1 MGVFKVFNNKLNI
14 SLLYVEDDIHTREEL
29 SQILDYHVTKLYI
42 AENGEEGLKLYKEYK
57 PDLVLTDIK
66 MPILD
71 GIAMSKKIR
80 ELNPYAKIIL
90 LTAFNESTYLVEA
103 IKMSIDSYVTKPINL
118 TELFE
123 NMEKVSSLVDIRKDK
138 ENIDNLL
145 EEYKKTVDLSSIVS
159 KTNAK
164 GVITFVNEQFESIS
178 GYKKEELIG
187 NSHNIVRH
195 EDTPK
200 ELFEDMWKTIKVLKK
215 PWYGNIKNK
224 KKDGSAYYVKTVIN
238 PILDID
244 NNIIE
249 FIAVRSDI
257 TELEET
263 KLKLEEQ
270 YQKAS
275 IKYNEASSLS
285 KIYEE
290 AFNKSSIILR
300 VTSDM
305 QIKYINKM
313 FCELTGFT
321 KEELEGESYW
331 TIKHP
336 DTPKEFIEEAFVQAK
351 DNGVWK
357 GQLKGLTK
365 DKKDIHYISTIVA
378 IKDLN
383 GNLIEYLCIRLD
395 ITKVIELHE
404 ELEETQREI
413 IYTMGEI
420 GETRS
425 KETGFHVK
433 RVAEYSKL
441 LALKFGLSKEEA
453 EILRLASP
461 MHDIGKVG
469 IPDSIL
475 NKPAKLTP
483 QEYEI
488 MKDHVNIGYDLLKN
502 SSRDTLKAS
511 AIVAYE
517 HHEKWDGS
525 GYPRGLKG
533 EEIHIFGRITAICDV
548 FDALA
553 HERPYKKAWELD
565 RIIKLLKEEKAKH
578 FDPVLVDLFLE
589 NLDKFLEIK
598 NTYEDKF

>member
-1 MGVFKVFNNKLNI
+1 MFNKKFNI

-29 SQILDYHVTKLYI
+29 SSILSYHIDNIYV
-42 AENGEEGLKLYKEYK
+42 AENGEKGLKLFEEKK
-57 PDLVLTDIK
+57 PDLVITDIK
-66 MPILD
+66 MPLLD

-80 ELNPYAKIIL
+80 ELDSNAKIIL
-90 LTAFNESTYLVEA
+90 LTAFNEPNYLVEA
-103 IKMSIDSYVTKPINL
+103 IKMHIDSYITKPVNIQELLENIEKL
-118 TELFE
+118 TKHIELKKE
-123 NMEKVSSLVDIRKDK
+123 K
-138 ENIDNLL
+138 ENIGNLL

-164 GVITFVNEQFESIS
+164 GVITFVNEQFETIS

-187 NSHNIVRH
+187 KSHNIVRH
-195 EDTPK
+195 EDTPSEVFK
-200 ELFEDMWKTIKVLKK
+200 DMWNTIRVLKK
-215 PWYGNIKNK
+215 PWHGKIKNK
-224 KKDGSAYYVKTVIN
+224 KKDGSPYYVKTVIN

-244 NNIIE
+244 DNIIE

-263 KLKLEEQ
+263 KLKLEQE
-270 YQKAS
+270 YQKTS

-285 KIYEE
+285 RIYED
-290 AFNKSSIILR
+290 AFDKSSIILR

-305 QIKYINKM
+305 KIKYINDM
-313 FCELTGFT
+313 FCELTGYS
-321 KEELEGESYW
+321 KNELIGKSYW
-331 TIKHP
+331 TITHP
-336 DTPKEFIEEAFVQAK
+336 QTQKELLEKAFVYAK
-351 DNGVWK
+351 ENGVWK
-357 GQLKGLTK
+357 GQLKGITK

-378 IKDLN
+378 IKDVN
-383 GNLIEYLCIRLD
+383 NNLLEYLGIRLD

-404 ELEETQREI
+404 ELEETQREV

-441 LALKFGLSKEEA
+441 LALKFGLSKDEA

-475 NKPAKLTP
+475 NKPGKLTA
-483 QEYEI
+483 QEYET
-488 MKDHVNIGYDLLKN
+488 MKEHAQIGYELLKN
-502 SSRDTLKAS
+502 STRDILKAS

-525 GYPRGLKG
+525 GYPRGLSG
-533 EEIHIFGRITAICDV
+533 EDIHIYGRITAICDV

-565 RIIKLLKEEKAKH
+565 RIIALFKEERAKH
-578 FDPVLVDLFLE
+578 FDPTLIDLFLE
-589 NLDKFLEIK
+589 NLDEFLEIQ
-598 NTYEDKF
+598 NAYEGRA

>member
-1 MGVFKVFNNKLNI
+1 MFIQKFNI

-29 SQILDYHVTKLYI
+29 SSILSYHIDNLYV
-42 AENGEEGLKLYKEYK
+42 AENGEEGLKLFEEKK

-66 MPILD
+66 MPLLD

-80 ELNPYAKIIL
+80 ELDSNAKIIL
-90 LTAFNESTYLVEA
+90 LTAFNEPNYLVEA
-103 IKMSIDSYVTKPINL
+103 IKMHIDSYITKPVNIQELLENIEKL
-118 TELFE
+118 TKHIELKKE
-123 NMEKVSSLVDIRKDK
+123 K
-138 ENIDNLL
+138 ENIGNLL

-164 GVITFVNEQFESIS
+164 GVITFVNEQFETIS

-187 NSHNIVRH
+187 KSHNIVRH
-195 EDTPK
+195 EDTPSEVFK
-200 ELFEDMWKTIKVLKK
+200 DMWNTIRVLKK
-215 PWYGNIKNK
+215 PWHGKIKNK
-224 KKDGSAYYVKTVIN
+224 KKDGSPYYVQTVIN

-244 NNIIE
+244 DNIIE

-263 KLKLEEQ
+263 KLKLEQE
-270 YQKAS
+270 YQKTS

-285 KIYEE
+285 RIYED
-290 AFNKSSIILR
+290 AFDKSSIILR

-305 QIKYINKM
+305 KIKYINDM
-313 FCELTGFT
+313 FCELTGYS
-321 KEELEGESYW
+321 KDELIGKSYW
-331 TIKHP
+331 TITHP
-336 DTPKEFIEEAFVQAK
+336 QTQKELLEKAFVYAK
-351 DNGVWK
+351 ENGVWK
-357 GQLKGLTK
+357 GQLKGITK

-378 IKDLN
+378 IKDVN
-383 GNLIEYLCIRLD
+383 NNLLEYLGIRLD

-404 ELEETQREI
+404 ELEETQREV

-441 LALKFGLSKEEA
+441 LALKFGLSKDEA

-475 NKPAKLTP
+475 NKPGKLTA
-483 QEYEI
+483 QEYET
-488 MKDHVNIGYDLLKN
+488 MKEHAQIGYELLKN
-502 SSRDTLKAS
+502 STRDILKAS

-525 GYPRGLKG
+525 GYPRGLSG
-533 EEIHIFGRITAICDV
+533 EDIHIYGRITAICDV

-565 RIIKLLKEEKAKH
+565 RIIALFKEERAKH
-578 FDPVLVDLFLE
+578 FDPTLIDLFLK
-589 NLDKFLEIK
+589 NLDEFLEIQ
-598 NTYEDKF
+598 NAYEGRV

>member
-1 MGVFKVFNNKLNI
+1 MFDKKLNI

-29 SQILDYHVTKLYI
+29 SHILNFYVDKLYV
-42 AENGEEGLKLYKEYK
+42 AENGDEGLKLYEEYN
-57 PDLVLTDIK
+57 PDLILTDIK
-66 MPILD
+66 MPVLD
-71 GIAMSKKIR
+71 GISMSKKIR
-80 ELNPYAKIIL
+80 EFNPDAKIIL
-90 LTAFNESTYLVEA
+90 LTAFNETNYLVEA
-103 IKMSIDSYVTKPINL
+103 IKMSIDSYVTKPVDL
-118 TELFE
+118 EDLFL
-123 NMEKVSSLVDIRKDK
+123 NMEKVSSQVELKKDK
-138 ENIDNLL
+138 ENIGNLL

-159 KTNAK
+159 KTNSK
-164 GVITFVNEQFESIS
+164 GIITFVNEQFETIS

-187 NSHNIVRH
+187 KSHNIVRH
-195 EDTPK
+195 EDTPAEVFK
-200 ELFEDMWKTIKVLKK
+200 EMWYTIKILKK
-215 PWYGNIKNK
+215 PWYGKIKNK
-224 KKDGSAYYVKTVIN
+224 KKDGNAYYVKTVIN
-238 PILDID
+238 PILDTND
-244 NNIIE
+244 NIIE

-263 KLKLEEQ
+263 KLKLEKE
-270 YQKAS
+270 YEKTS

-290 AFNKSSIILR
+290 AFDKSSIILR

-313 FCELTGFT
+313 FCELTGYT
-321 KEELEGESYW
+321 KDELEGKSYW

-336 DTPKEFIEEAFVQAK
+336 NTSKEFIEKAFNQANE
-351 DNGVWK
+351 NGIWK
-357 GQLKGLTK
+357 GQLEGCTK

-598 NTYEDKF
+598 NTYEDKV

>member
-1 MGVFKVFNNKLNI
+1 MGIYKVFNKKFNI

-29 SQILDYHVTKLYI
+29 SSILSYHIDNIYV
-42 AENGEEGLKLYKEYK
+42 AENGEKGLKLFEEKK
-57 PDLVLTDIK
+57 PDLVITDIK
-66 MPILD
+66 MPLLD

-80 ELNPYAKIIL
+80 ELDSNAKIIL
-90 LTAFNESTYLVEA
+90 LTAFNEPNYLVEA
-103 IKMSIDSYVTKPINL
+103 IKMHIDSYITKPVNIQELLENIEKL
-118 TELFE
+118 TKHIELKKE
-123 NMEKVSSLVDIRKDK
+123 K
-138 ENIDNLL
+138 ENIGNLL

-164 GVITFVNEQFESIS
+164 GVITFVNEQFETIS

-187 NSHNIVRH
+187 KSHNIVRH
-195 EDTPK
+195 EDTPSEVFK
-200 ELFEDMWKTIKVLKK
+200 DMWNTIRVLKK
-215 PWYGNIKNK
+215 PWHGKIKNK
-224 KKDGSAYYVKTVIN
+224 KKDGSPYYVKTVIN

-244 NNIIE
+244 DNIIE

-263 KLKLEEQ
+263 KLKLEQE
-270 YQKAS
+270 YQKTS

-285 KIYEE
+285 RIYED
-290 AFNKSSIILR
+290 AFDKSSIILR

-305 QIKYINKM
+305 KIKYINDM
-313 FCELTGFT
+313 FCELTGYS
-321 KEELEGESYW
+321 KNELIGKSYW
-331 TIKHP
+331 TITHP
-336 DTPKEFIEEAFVQAK
+336 QTQKELLEKAFVYAK
-351 DNGVWK
+351 ENGVWK
-357 GQLKGLTK
+357 GQLKGITK

-378 IKDLN
+378 IKDVN
-383 GNLIEYLCIRLD
+383 NNLLEYLGIRLD

-404 ELEETQREI
+404 ELEETQREV

-441 LALKFGLSKEEA
+441 LALKFGLSKDEA

-475 NKPAKLTP
+475 NKPGKLTA
-483 QEYEI
+483 QEYET
-488 MKDHVNIGYDLLKN
+488 MKEHAQIGYELLKN
-502 SSRDTLKAS
+502 STRDILKAS

-525 GYPRGLKG
+525 GYPRGLSG
-533 EEIHIFGRITAICDV
+533 EDIHIYGRITAICDV

-565 RIIKLLKEEKAKH
+565 RIIALFKEERAKH
-578 FDPVLVDLFLE
+578 FDPTLIDLFLE
-589 NLDKFLEIK
+589 NLDEFLEIQ
-598 NTYEDKF
+598 NAYEGRA

>member
-1 MGVFKVFNNKLNI
+1 MFNKKFNI
-14 SLLYVEDDIHTREEL
+14 SLLYVEDDLHTREEL
-29 SQILDYHVTKLYI
+29 SSILSYHIDDLHV
-42 AENGEEGLKLYKEYK
+42 AENGEEGLKLFQEKK

-66 MPILD
+66 MPLLD

-80 ELNPYAKIIL
+80 ELDSNAKIIL
-90 LTAFNESTYLVEA
+90 LTAFNEPDYLVEA
-103 IKMSIDSYVTKPINL
+103 IKINIDSYITKPVNIEELLENIEKL
-118 TELFE
+118 TTHIELKKE
-123 NMEKVSSLVDIRKDK
+123 K
-138 ENIDNLL
+138 ENIGNLL

-164 GVITFVNEQFESIS
+164 GVITFVNEQFETIS

-187 NSHNIVRH
+187 KSHNIVRH
-195 EDTPK
+195 EDTPSEVFK
-200 ELFEDMWKTIKVLKK
+200 DMWNTIRVLKK
-215 PWYGNIKNK
+215 PWHGKIKNK

-238 PILDID
+238 PILDIN

-263 KLKLEEQ
+263 KIKLENE
-270 YQKAS
+270 YQKTS

-285 KIYEE
+285 RIYED
-290 AFNKSSIILR
+290 AFDKSSIILR

-305 QIKYINKM
+305 KIKYINDM
-313 FCELTGFT
+313 FCKLTGYT
-321 KEELEGESYW
+321 KDELIGKSYW
-331 TIKHP
+331 TITHP
-336 DTPKEFIEEAFVQAK
+336 QTQKELLEKAFTYAK
-351 DNGVWK
+351 ENGVWK
-357 GQLKGLTK
+357 GQLKGITK

-378 IKDLN
+378 IKDVN
-383 GNLIEYLCIRLD
+383 NNLLEYLGIRLD

-404 ELEETQREI
+404 ELEETQREV

-441 LALKFGLSKEEA
+441 LALKFGLSKDEA

-475 NKPAKLTP
+475 NKPGKLTA
-483 QEYEI
+483 QEYET
-488 MKDHVNIGYDLLKN
+488 MKEHAQIGYELLKN
-502 SSRDTLKAS
+502 STRDILKAS

-525 GYPRGLKG
+525 GYPRGLSG
-533 EEIHIFGRITAICDV
+533 EDIHIYGRITAICDV

-565 RIIKLLKEEKAKH
+565 RIIALFKEERAKH
-578 FDPVLVDLFLE
+578 FDPTLIDLFLE
-589 NLDKFLEIK
+589 NLDEFLEIQ
-598 NTYEDKF
+598 NAYEGRA

>member
-1 MGVFKVFNNKLNI
+1 MFNKKFNI

-29 SQILDYHVTKLYI
+29 SSILSYHIDNIYV
-42 AENGEEGLKLYKEYK
+42 AENGEKGLKLFEEKK
-57 PDLVLTDIK
+57 PDLVITDIK
-66 MPILD
+66 MPLLD

-80 ELNPYAKIIL
+80 EFDSNAKIIL
-90 LTAFNESTYLVEA
+90 LTAFNEPNYLVEA
-103 IKMSIDSYVTKPINL
+103 IKMHIDSYITKPVNIQ
-118 TELFE
+118 EL
-123 NMEKVSSLVDIRKDK
+123 L
-138 ENIDNLL
+138 ENIEKLTKHIELKKEKDNIGNLL

-164 GVITFVNEQFESIS
+164 GVITFVNEQFETIS

-187 NSHNIVRH
+187 KSHNIVRH
-195 EDTPK
+195 EDTPSEVFK
-200 ELFEDMWKTIKVLKK
+200 DMWNTIRVLKK
-215 PWYGNIKNK
+215 PWHGKIKNK
-224 KKDGSAYYVKTVIN
+224 KKDGSPYYVQTVIN

-244 NNIIE
+244 DNIIE

-263 KLKLEEQ
+263 KLKLEQE
-270 YQKAS
+270 YQKTS

-285 KIYEE
+285 RIYED
-290 AFNKSSIILR
+290 AFDKSSIILR

-305 QIKYINKM
+305 KIKYINDM
-313 FCELTGFT
+313 FCELTGYS
-321 KEELEGESYW
+321 KDELIGKSYW
-331 TIKHP
+331 TITHP
-336 DTPKEFIEEAFVQAK
+336 QTQKELLEKAFVYAK
-351 DNGVWK
+351 ENGVWK
-357 GQLKGLTK
+357 GQLKGITK

-378 IKDLN
+378 IKDVNNKL
-383 GNLIEYLCIRLD
+383 LEYLGIRLD

-404 ELEETQREI
+404 ELEETQREV

-441 LALKFGLSKEEA
+441 LALKFGLSKDEA

-475 NKPAKLTP
+475 NKPGKLTA
-483 QEYEI
+483 QEYET
-488 MKDHVNIGYDLLKN
+488 MKEHAQIGYELLKN
-502 SSRDTLKAS
+502 STRDILKAS

-525 GYPRGLKG
+525 GYPRGLSG
-533 EEIHIFGRITAICDV
+533 EDIHIYGRITAICDV

-565 RIIKLLKEEKAKH
+565 RIIALFKEERAKH
-578 FDPVLVDLFLE
+578 FDPTLIDLFLE
-589 NLDKFLEIK
+589 NLDEFLEIQ
-598 NTYEDKF
+598 NAYEGRA

>member
-1 MGVFKVFNNKLNI
+1 VFNKKFNI
-14 SLLYVEDDIHTREEL
+14 TLLYVEDDIHTREEL
-29 SQILDYHVTKLYI
+29 SQILDYHVDKLLI
-42 AENGEEGLKLYKEYK
+42 AENGEEGLKLYEENK

-66 MPILD
+66 MPLLD
-71 GIAMSKKIR
+71 GISMSKKIR
-80 ELNPYAKIIL
+80 GITSDAKIIL
-90 LTAFNESTYLVEA
+90 LTAFNEPNYLVEA
-103 IKMSIDSYVTKPINL
+103 IKMHIDSYITKPVNIQELLENIEKL
-118 TELFE
+118 TKHIELKKE
-123 NMEKVSSLVDIRKDK
+123 K
-138 ENIDNLL
+138 ENIGNLL

-164 GVITFVNEQFESIS
+164 GVITFVNEQFETIS

-187 NSHNIVRH
+187 KSHNIVRH
-195 EDTPK
+195 EDTPSEVFK
-200 ELFEDMWKTIKVLKK
+200 DMWNTIRVLKK
-215 PWYGNIKNK
+215 PWHGKIKNK
-224 KKDGSAYYVKTVIN
+224 KKDGSPYYVQTVIN

-244 NNIIE
+244 DNIIE

-263 KLKLEEQ
+263 KLKLEQE
-270 YQKAS
+270 YQKTS

-285 KIYEE
+285 RIYED
-290 AFNKSSIILR
+290 AFDKSSIILR

-305 QIKYINKM
+305 KIKYINDM
-313 FCELTGFT
+313 FCELTGYS
-321 KEELEGESYW
+321 KDELIGKSYW
-331 TIKHP
+331 TITHP
-336 DTPKEFIEEAFVQAK
+336 QTQKELLEKAFVYAK
-351 DNGVWK
+351 ENGVWK
-357 GQLKGLTK
+357 GQLKGITK

-378 IKDLN
+378 IKDVN
-383 GNLIEYLCIRLD
+383 NNLLEYLGIRLD

-404 ELEETQREI
+404 ELEETQREV

-441 LALKFGLSKEEA
+441 LALKFGLSKDEA

-475 NKPAKLTP
+475 NKPGKLTA
-483 QEYEI
+483 QEYET
-488 MKDHVNIGYDLLKN
+488 MKEHAQIGYELLKN
-502 SSRDTLKAS
+502 STRDILKAS

-525 GYPRGLKG
+525 GYPRGLSG
-533 EEIHIFGRITAICDV
+533 EDIHIYGRITAICDV

-565 RIIKLLKEEKAKH
+565 RIIALFKEERAKH
-578 FDPVLVDLFLE
+578 FDPTLIDLFLE
-589 NLDKFLEIK
+589 NLNEFLEIQ
-598 NTYEDKF
+598 NAYEGRV

>member
-1 MGVFKVFNNKLNI
+1 MFNKKFNI
-14 SLLYVEDDIHTREEL
+14 TLLYVEDDIHTREEL
-29 SQILDYHVTKLYI
+29 SQILDYHVDKLLI
-42 AENGEEGLKLYKEYK
+42 AENGEEGLKLYEENK

-66 MPILD
+66 MPLLD
-71 GIAMSKKIR
+71 GISMSKKIR
-80 ELNPYAKIIL
+80 GITSDAKIIL
-90 LTAFNESTYLVEA
+90 LTAFNEPNYLVEA
-103 IKMSIDSYVTKPINL
+103 IKMHIDSYITKPVNIQELLENIEKL
-118 TELFE
+118 TKHIELKKE
-123 NMEKVSSLVDIRKDK
+123 K
-138 ENIDNLL
+138 ENIGNLL

-164 GVITFVNEQFESIS
+164 GVITFVNEQFETIS

-187 NSHNIVRH
+187 KSHNIVRH
-195 EDTPK
+195 EDTPSEVFK
-200 ELFEDMWKTIKVLKK
+200 DMWNTIRVLKK
-215 PWYGNIKNK
+215 PWHGKIKNK
-224 KKDGSAYYVKTVIN
+224 KKDGSPYYVQTVIN

-244 NNIIE
+244 DNIIE

-263 KLKLEEQ
+263 KLKLEQE
-270 YQKAS
+270 YQKTS

-285 KIYEE
+285 RIYED
-290 AFNKSSIILR
+290 AFDKSSIILR

-305 QIKYINKM
+305 KIKYINDM
-313 FCELTGFT
+313 FCELTGYS
-321 KEELEGESYW
+321 KDELIGKSYW
-331 TIKHP
+331 TITHP
-336 DTPKEFIEEAFVQAK
+336 QTQKELLEKAFVYAK
-351 DNGVWK
+351 ENGVWK
-357 GQLKGLTK
+357 GQLKGITK

-378 IKDLN
+378 IKDVN
-383 GNLIEYLCIRLD
+383 NNLLEYLGIRLD

-404 ELEETQREI
+404 ELEETQREV

-441 LALKFGLSKEEA
+441 LALKFGLSKDEA

-475 NKPAKLTP
+475 NKPGKLTA
-483 QEYEI
+483 QEYET
-488 MKDHVNIGYDLLKN
+488 MKEHAQIGYELLKN
-502 SSRDTLKAS
+502 STRDILKAS

-525 GYPRGLKG
+525 GYPRGLRGKD
-533 EEIHIFGRITAICDV
+533 IHIYGRITAICDV

-565 RIIKLLKEEKAKH
+565 RIIALFKEERAKH
-578 FDPVLVDLFLE
+578 FDPTLIDLFLE
-589 NLDKFLEIK
+589 NLDEFLEIQ
-598 NTYEDKF
+598 NAYEGRV

>member
-1 MGVFKVFNNKLNI
+1 MFNKKFNI

-29 SQILDYHVTKLYI
+29 SSILSYHIDNIYV
-42 AENGEEGLKLYKEYK
+42 AENGEKGLKLFEEKK
-57 PDLVLTDIK
+57 PDLVITDIK
-66 MPILD
+66 MPLLD

-80 ELNPYAKIIL
+80 EFDSNAKIIL
-90 LTAFNESTYLVEA
+90 LTAFNEPNYLVEA
-103 IKMSIDSYVTKPINL
+103 IKMHIDSYITKPVNIQ
-118 TELFE
+118 EL
-123 NMEKVSSLVDIRKDK
+123 L
-138 ENIDNLL
+138 ENIEKLTKHIELKKEKDNIGNLL

-164 GVITFVNEQFESIS
+164 GVITFVNEQFETIS

-187 NSHNIVRH
+187 KSHNIVRH
-195 EDTPK
+195 EDTPSEVFK
-200 ELFEDMWKTIKVLKK
+200 DMWNTIRVLKK
-215 PWYGNIKNK
+215 PWHGKIKNK
-224 KKDGSAYYVKTVIN
+224 KKDGSPYYVQTVIN

-244 NNIIE
+244 DNIIE

-263 KLKLEEQ
+263 KLKLEQE
-270 YQKAS
+270 YQKTS

-285 KIYEE
+285 RIYED
-290 AFNKSSIILR
+290 AFDKSSIILR

-305 QIKYINKM
+305 KIKYINDM
-313 FCELTGFT
+313 FCELTGYS
-321 KEELEGESYW
+321 KDELIGKSYW
-331 TIKHP
+331 TITHP
-336 DTPKEFIEEAFVQAK
+336 QTQKELLEKAFVYAK
-351 DNGVWK
+351 ENGVWK
-357 GQLKGLTK
+357 GQLKGITK

-378 IKDLN
+378 IKDVN
-383 GNLIEYLCIRLD
+383 NNLLEYLGIRLD

-404 ELEETQREI
+404 ELEETQREV

-441 LALKFGLSKEEA
+441 LALKFGLSKDEA

-475 NKPAKLTP
+475 NKPGKLTA
-483 QEYEI
+483 QEYET
-488 MKDHVNIGYDLLKN
+488 MKEHAQIGYELLKN
-502 SSRDTLKAS
+502 STRDILKAS

-525 GYPRGLKG
+525 GYPRGLSGKD
-533 EEIHIFGRITAICDV
+533 IHIYGRITAICDV

-565 RIIKLLKEEKAKH
+565 RIIALFKEERAKH
-578 FDPVLVDLFLE
+578 FDPTLIDLFLE
-589 NLDKFLEIK
+589 NLDEFLEIQ
-598 NTYEDKF
+598 NAYEGRA